1 MGIKKLMPF
10 FLNLIQK
17 QKMIYFLVLTLGVLA
32 YFLLDKK
39 YKKIFIYVTITL
51 LPLTAI
57 LAYINKYSNEKKNS
71 TISYSDL
78 QPSVSDDKNNEQKGS
93 TISYSDLQP
102 SVGDDVVKSN
112 TKPEWDNGELHELQ
126 CSVCQNKFI
135 RKDGWHNDILDGHP
149 IPNSSKEGG
158 LYYNICS
165 YNCAKVIEKGIQQ
178 KMK

>member
-57 LAYINKYSNEKKNS
+57 LAYINKYSNEKKN
-71 TISYSDL
+71 
-78 QPSVSDDKNNEQKGS
+78 S